1 MISKIFKIL
10 QSINLNAYHQECTN
24 KTNEYVVYSI
34 YQEKDTEVAD
44 NVSRATL
51 YYITINY
58 CYKKG
63 DRALANKDRYKEIK
77 NVMKS
82 NGFKFEGCVD
92 LVGETHFGKNMDF
105 KIKIWNE
112 D

>member
-1 MISKIFKIL
+1 MRSKIFNIL
-10 QSINLNAYHQECTN
+10 QAININAYYQECTN
-24 KTNEYVVYSI
+24 KTDEYVIYSI

-44 NVSRATL
+44 NTSQATM

-58 CYKKG
+58 WYKK
-63 DRALANKDRYKEIK
+63 DNRKLTDRYKEIK
-77 NVMKS
+77 KVMKS
-82 NGFKFEGCVD
+82 NSFKFDGCVD

-105 KIKIWNE
+105 KIKVWNE